1 MPLNAADAE
10 QRIDFR
16 PVCGCDRCTDA
27 AVFGHKTLADTENY
41 PVVAE
46 IEAQDVGLLARLS
59 LSH

>member
-1 MPLNAADAE
+1 MPLNTADAE

-16 PVCGCDRCTDA
+16 PVCGCDQYTDA
-27 AVFGHKTLADTENY
+27 AVFWHKTLADTENH